1 MLRLGPEQRGDRSS
15 VASRRIVRTLVSG
28 ALFVVVAF
36 IAGFIAAAFTDSWVW
51 PIVVGAVAGAM
62 AEWVYAAV
70 VWKTGRRR
78 RRLRGGSG
86 DGSGPQ
92 R

>member
-1 MLRLGPEQRGDRSS
+1 MLRLGPEERGGRS
-15 VASRRIVRTLVSG
+15 VANRRIVRTLVSG

-36 IAGFIAAAFTDSWVW
+36 VAGFIAAAFTDSWVW
-51 PIVVGAVAGAM
+51 PIVVGAVAGAT
-62 AEWVYAAV
+62 AEWVYVAV
-70 VWKTGRRR
+70 VWKTGRGP
-78 RRLRGGSG
+78 RGGSG

>member
-1 MLRLGPEQRGDRSS
+1 MLRLSPEQRGDRS

-51 PIVVGAVAGAM
+51 LVVVGAVAGAM

-70 VWKTGRRR
+70 VWKTGRR
-78 RRLRGGSG
+78 LRGGSG
-86 DGSGPQ
+86 DRAGPQ